1 MISDWGNEEGIELR
15 NTGDCVLEGDLTS
28 RVGEK
33 ASVGEGNTRRRTRFS
48 FEV

>member
-15 NTGDCVLEGDLTS
+15 NASDGVLEGDLTS
-28 RVGEK
+28 RVGEE
-33 ASVGEGNTRRRTRFS
+33 ASIGEGNTRRRTRFS

>member
-15 NTGDCVLEGDLTS
+15 NTGNSVLEGDLTS
-28 RVGEK
+28 RVGEET
-33 ASVGEGNTRRRTRFS
+33 SIGEGNARRQTRLS

>member
-15 NTGDCVLEGDLTS
+15 NTGNGVLEGDLTS
-28 RVGEK
+28 RVGEE
-33 ASVGEGNTRRRTRFS
+33 ASVGEGNTRRRTGFS